1 MLKGTRPGNFGRATG
16 KTTAGHGKEGG
27 ILPAGHAERTG
38 TATADTGQDAPGKAL
53 RRRKPRPKLQKA
65 SFYNVK
71 GDLSQRK
78 RPPLG
83 RQKTAF
89 CNAQH
94 NTLDFKSLQ
103 NILYKND

>member
-27 ILPAGHAERTG
+27 ILPAGQAERTG
-38 TATADTGQDAPGKAL
+38 TGTADTGQDAPGKAL
-53 RRRKPRPKLQKA
+53 RRQKPRPKLQKA
-65 SFYNVK
+65 SFYDVK
-71 GDLSQRK
+71 DDLSQPK
-78 RPPLG
+78 RLSFR

-94 NTLDFKSLQ
+94 NTLDFNKL
-103 NILYKND
+103 